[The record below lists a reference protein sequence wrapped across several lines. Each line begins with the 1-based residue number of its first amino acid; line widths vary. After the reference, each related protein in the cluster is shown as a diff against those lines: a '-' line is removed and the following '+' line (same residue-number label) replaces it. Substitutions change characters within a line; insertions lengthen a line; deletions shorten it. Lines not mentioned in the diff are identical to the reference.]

1 MKDNPFKDIHIGRKL
16 KRKIM
21 LIKFKRQIQHISGLT
36 DPIRLASVIDAKL
49 RENPAIVNELGRLG
63 MGYTEIHQ
71 YLVNYA
77 SKSSS

>member
-1 MKDNPFKDIHIGRKL
+1 MNPFKDIHIGRRL

-21 LIKFKRQIQHISGLT
+21 LLKFKRQVQHISGLA
-36 DPIRLASVIDAKL
+36 DPYRLAGVVDAKL
-49 RENPAIVNELGRLG
+49 RENPAIVNELGCLG
-63 MGYTEIHQ
+63 MGYDEIKQ